1 LAKLYCRAEEGSAM
15 NTELLEFTRRALEA
29 GVPRERI
36 SAALKE
42 AGWSEA
48 DILAADNAFAHSD
61 LPLAVPKPRPY
72 LPAQEV
78 FTYALFFTA
87 LYVSAYNLG
96 ALIFHYIGY
105 WFPDPIDQRLAS
117 VSFFDAVRRNVA
129 ALLVAFPLF
138 LFLFRLTERAIA
150 RDPTKHQSRPRKWLT
165 YLTLFIAA
173 ASLIGD
179 VSVLVYQVLGGE
191 LTTPFLL
198 KVATVA
204 VIAGGTFWYFLAD
217 VRKDEQ

>member
-1 LAKLYCRAEEGSAM
+1 M
-15 NTELLEFTRRALEA
+15 NTELLDFTRRALEA
-29 GVPRERI
+29 GVSREQI
-36 SAALKE
+36 AAALKE
-42 AGWSEA
+42 AGWNEA
-48 DILAADNAFAHSD
+48 DIKAADNAFAPSD

-78 FTYALFFTA
+78 FTYALLFAA
-87 LYVSAYNLG
+87 LYVSAYNAG
-96 ALIFHYIGY
+96 ALIFHFISY
-105 WFPDPIDQRLAS
+105 WFPDPVNRLLS
-117 VSFFDAVRRNVA
+117 SGMFFDAIRRNIA
-129 ALLVAFPLF
+129 IIIVAFPLF

-150 RDPTKHQSRPRKWLT
+150 KDPTKHQSRPRKWLT

-179 VSVLVYQVLGGE
+179 VSVLVYRVLGGE

-198 KVATVA
+198 RVTTVA
-204 VIAGGTFWYFLAD
+204 LIAGAAFWYFLTD

>member
-1 LAKLYCRAEEGSAM
+1 M
-15 NTELLEFTRRALEA
+15 NSELQEFTRRALEK

-36 SAALKE
+36 ASALADAGWGEADVRAAL
-42 AGWSEA
+42 ST
-48 DILAADNAFAHSD
+48 FAESD
-61 LPLAVPKPRPY
+61 LPVPVPRPRPY

-87 LYVSAYNLG
+87 LYVSAFHVG
-96 ALIFHYIGY
+96 ALIFQFISY
-105 WFPDPIDQRLAS
+105 WFPDP
-117 VSFFDAVRRNVA
+117 VSGRFQSTFFFDAIRRNIA
-129 ALLVAFPLF
+129 ALIVAFPLF
-138 LFLFRLTERAIA
+138 LFLFWLTERAIE

-179 VSVLVYQVLGGE
+179 VSVLVYRVLGGE

-198 KVATVA
+198 RVATVA
-204 VIAGGTFWYFLAD
+204 LIAGGAFWYFLTD
-217 VRKDEQ
+217 VRKDER

>member
-1 LAKLYCRAEEGSAM
+1 M
-15 NTELLEFTRRALEA
+15 NTELLEFTRRALEK

-36 SAALKE
+36 GVALAD

-48 DILAADNAFAHSD
+48 DVRAALSAFVDSD
-61 LPLAVPKPRPY
+61 LPIPTPRPRPY

-87 LYVSAYNLG
+87 LYVSAFNAG
-96 ALIFHYIGY
+96 ALIFHFIDR
-105 WFPDPIDQRLAS
+105 WFPDAAAS
-117 VSFFDAVRRNVA
+117 RFQSTYFFDAIRRNIS
-129 ALLVAFPLF
+129 ALIVAFPLF
-138 LFLFRLTERAIA
+138 LFLFRLTQKAIEK
-150 RDPTKHQSRPRKWLT
+150 DPTKHQSRPRKWLT

-173 ASLIGD
+173 SSLIGD
-179 VSVLVYQVLGGE
+179 VSVLVYRVLGGE

-198 KVATVA
+198 RVATVA
-204 VIAGGTFWYFLAD
+204 LIAGGAFWYFLAD

>member
-1 LAKLYCRAEEGSAM
+1 M
-15 NTELLEFTRRALEA
+15 NTELMDFTRRALDA
-29 GVPRERI
+29 GIPRERI
-36 SAALKE
+36 AAALKD

-48 DILAADNAFAHSD
+48 DIRAADNAFAQSD

-105 WFPDPIDQRLAS
+105 WFPDAINQRIPS
-117 VSFFDAVRRNVA
+117 MSFFDAIRRHVA

-179 VSVLVYQVLGGE
+179 ISVLVYRVLGGE
-191 LTTPFLL
+191 LTTPFLM

-204 VIAGGTFWYFLAD
+204 VIAGGTFCYFLTD
-217 VRKDEQ
+217 VRKDER

>member
-1 LAKLYCRAEEGSAM
+1 MNAE
-15 NTELLEFTRRALEA
+15 LHEFTRRALEK

-36 SAALKE
+36 DAALKD

-48 DILAADNAFAHSD
+48 DVRAALSAFAQSD
-61 LPLAVPKPRPY
+61 LPVPVPKPRPY

-87 LYVSAYNLG
+87 LYVSAFNAG
-96 ALIFHYIGY
+96 ALIFHFISY
-105 WFPDPIDQRLAS
+105 WFPDPVSGRLQS
-117 VSFFDAVRRNVA
+117 TFVFDAIRRNIA
-129 ALLVAFPLF
+129 ALIVAFPLF
-138 LFLFRLTERAIA
+138 LFLFRLTERAIDK
-150 RDPTKHQSRPRKWLT
+150 DPTKHQSRPRKWLT

-179 VSVLVYQVLGGE
+179 VSVLVYRVLGGE

-198 KVATVA
+198 RVATVA
-204 VIAGGTFWYFLAD
+204 VIAGGAFWYFLAD
-217 VRKDEQ
+217 VRKDER

>member
-1 LAKLYCRAEEGSAM
+1 M
-15 NTELLEFTRRALEA
+15 NSELLDFTRRALDA

-36 SAALKE
+36 GAVLAD

-48 DILAADNAFAHSD
+48 DTRAALGAFAETD

-87 LYVSAYNLG
+87 LYVSAWNAGSLV
-96 ALIFHYIGY
+96 FHLIGY
-105 WFPDPIDQRLAS
+105 WFPDPVNTRWASAS
-117 VSFFDAVRRNVA
+117 VFDAIRRNVA
-129 ALLVAFPLF
+129 ALIVAFPLF
-138 LFLFRLTERAIA
+138 LFLFGLTERAIA
-150 RDPTKHQSRPRKWLT
+150 RDPTKRQSRPRKWLT

-179 VSVLVYQVLGGE
+179 VSVLVYRLLGGE
-191 LTTPFLL
+191 MTTPFLL

-204 VIAGGTFWYFLAD
+204 VIAGGAFWYFLND
-217 VRKDEQ
+217 VRRDER

>member
-1 LAKLYCRAEEGSAM
+1 M

-29 GVPRERI
+29 GIPRERI
-36 SAALKE
+36 ASALKE
-42 AGWSEA
+42 AGWGEA
-48 DILAADNAFAHSD
+48 DIRAADNAFAQSD
-61 LPLAVPKPRPY
+61 LPLAVPRPRPY

-78 FTYALFFTA
+78 FIYALFFTA

-105 WFPDPIDQRLAS
+105 WFPDPINQRIPS
-117 VSFFDAVRRNVA
+117 VSFFDAIRRNVA

-138 LFLFRLTERAIA
+138 LFLFRLTERGID
-150 RDPTKHQSRPRKWLT
+150 RDPTRHQSRPRKWLT

-179 VSVLVYQVLGGE
+179 VSMLVYRLLGGE

-204 VIAGGTFWYFLAD
+204 LIAGGTFWYFLTD
-217 VRKDEQ
+217 VRKDER